1 MEIWATIFGVGSEL
15 EPGQMAARA
24 VVMFFVT
31 LVLIRLSGRRSFG
44 QRTAFDA
51 CTTVLLGAVLS
62 RGLVGASPI
71 WGTIAAAT
79 ALVLLHRAV
88 AWLSVRFDRFDRLV
102 NGVERTIVSNGSKRR
117 DAMFASLISDRD
129 LEEAIRK
136 KFGSADPNQIS
147 EATLERDGEVSL
159 LGRR

>member
-1 MEIWATIFGVGSEL
+1 MEILATIFGVGSEL

-62 RGLVGASPI
+62 RGLVGVSSVNQGETAASI
-71 WGTIAAAT
+71 K
-79 ALVLLHRAV
+79 
-88 AWLSVRFDRFDRLV
+88 VRL
-102 NGVERTIVSNGSKRR
+102 
-117 DAMFASLISDRD
+117 
-129 LEEAIRK
+129 
-136 KFGSADPNQIS
+136 
-147 EATLERDGEVSL
+147 
-159 LGRR
+159 